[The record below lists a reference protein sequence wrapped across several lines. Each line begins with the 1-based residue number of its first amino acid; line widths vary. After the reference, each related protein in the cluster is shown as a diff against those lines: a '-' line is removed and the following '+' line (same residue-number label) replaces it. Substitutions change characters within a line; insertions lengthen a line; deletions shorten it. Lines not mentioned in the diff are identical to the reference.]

1 MLEIVIK
8 EPVKPYTRFFKKGS
22 IESEPELKQKPG
34 GRFSFE
40 TGSGAPRVS
49 TADVRFVRRGGE
61 TYMKVDGSGS
71 VEISFRL
78 RTDDN
83 PRTAGVF
90 ADKIRIG
97 RVLTILLN

>member
-1 MLEIVIK
+1 
-8 EPVKPYTRFFKKGS
+8 
-22 IESEPELKQKPG
+22 
-34 GRFSFE
+34 
-40 TGSGAPRVS
+40 
-49 TADVRFVRRGGE
+49 
-61 TYMKVDGSGS
+61 MKVDGSGS

-97 RVLTILLN
+97 KGPNDSIELKRTRV